1 MTHDKTAQ
9 DKRALH
15 ELTIH
20 AALEGM
26 RSGEFTS
33 VQLTQALL
41 DRIAAV
47 DGNVKAYLRVTA
59 EKALAQAEKADR
71 RRAAGDD
78 APLLGA
84 PLAIKDVL
92 ATAGVET
99 TCGSRILQ
107 GFIPPYTATA
117 VARLQDAG
125 MVMLGKTNT
134 DEFAMGSSTEN
145 SAYFTTH
152 NPWDFERVPGGSS
165 GGSAAAVAADEAL
178 GALGTDTGG
187 SVRQPAALCGVVGL
201 KPSYG
206 RVSRFGLIAYG
217 SSLDQIGT
225 LTKDVRDAALLLNV
239 IAGSDPLDST
249 CLETP
254 APDYTAALT
263 GDVRGLRVGLPD
275 EYFIDGMQPEVEE
288 AVRQAV
294 AELERMGAEVVRIS
308 LPNTDKALPVYYL
321 AATAEASAN
330 LARYDGV
337 RFGYSA
343 GADSMFENIRRT
355 RGEGFGAEVKRR
367 IMLGTYALS
376 AGYYDAY
383 YLKAQQVR
391 TLIKRDFEQ
400 AFAQVDMI
408 AAPTS
413 PTTAFRI
420 GEKVD
425 DPIQMYLTDIF
436 TISANL
442 AGVCAVSVPCGFDK
456 ANLPI
461 GMQLIGPHLGEE
473 TILRAAD
480 AYERATDWQRHAPA
494 LTARAS

>member
-1 MTHDKTAQ
+1 
-9 DKRALH
+9 
-15 ELTIH
+15 
-20 AALEGM
+20 
-26 RSGEFTS
+26 
-33 VQLTQALL
+33 
-41 DRIAAV
+41 
-47 DGNVKAYLRVTA
+47 
-59 EKALAQAEKADR
+59 
-71 RRAAGDD
+71 
-78 APLLGA
+78 
-84 PLAIKDVL
+84 
-92 ATAGVET
+92 
-99 TCGSRILQ
+99 
-107 GFIPPYTATA
+107 
-117 VARLQDAG
+117 
-125 MVMLGKTNT
+125 
-134 DEFAMGSSTEN
+134 
-145 SAYFTTH
+145 
-152 NPWDFERVPGGSS
+152 
-165 GGSAAAVAADEAL
+165 
-178 GALGTDTGG
+178 
-187 SVRQPAALCGVVGL
+187 
-201 KPSYG
+201 
-206 RVSRFGLIAYG
+206 
-217 SSLDQIGT
+217 
-225 LTKDVRDAALLLNV
+225 
-239 IAGSDPLDST
+239 
-249 CLETP
+249 
-254 APDYTAALT
+254 
-263 GDVRGLRVGLPD
+263 
-275 EYFIDGMQPEVEE
+275 MQPEVE
-288 AVRQAV
+288 ASVRQAV
-294 AELERMGAEVVRIS
+294 AELERLGAEVVRIS

-400 AFAQVDMI
+400 AFTQVDVI

-494 LTARAS
+494 LTGRAS